1 MRALLIYAHPNHRS
15 LNYAFFEAVQKGLQ
29 QNPAFQLIDALDL
42 YSEGFDPVLVFHEN
56 KRRRDMY
63 KDPELEVYREKI
75 KQADLLVFVY
85 PIFWGR
91 PPAMLLG
98 FIDQVFAANFA
109 YRHDSL
115 LPEGLLAGKR
125 AVCVSTMKGPRFYS
139 RFFLHNAHQILMKK
153 ALFQFVGIRKV
164 KLFEF
169 GGMEKKNGKQQK
181 YLDQTAAY
189 FRKLAK

>member
-75 KQADLLVFVY
+75 KQANLLVFVY

>member
-15 LNYAFFEAVQKGLQ
+15 LNYAFFEAAQKGMQ
-29 QNPAFQLIDALDL
+29 QNAAIHEIDMLDL
-42 YSEGFDPVLVFHEN
+42 YAEKFDPVLVFHEN
-56 KRRRDMY
+56 KRRRDMH
-63 KDPELEVYREKI
+63 KDPELEVYRKKI

-139 RFFLHNAHQILMKK
+139 RFFLHNAHKVLMKK